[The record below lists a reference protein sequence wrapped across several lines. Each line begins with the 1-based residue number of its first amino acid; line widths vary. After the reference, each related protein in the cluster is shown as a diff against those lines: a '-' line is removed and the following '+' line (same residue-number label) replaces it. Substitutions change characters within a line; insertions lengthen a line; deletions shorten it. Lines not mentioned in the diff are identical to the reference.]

1 MHTFRLFSPTH
12 AAVAV
17 CFAAATVALVALRR
31 RLRDRL
37 HAERLDR
44 ILALFA
50 LVGCI
55 VANAWPLWPR
65 HFRLDWSLPLHVCDL
80 MTMCVPFAIASD
92 RRSTRA
98 LLYFWGLGLCTQ
110 GFITP
115 DLTDGPAHFGF
126 WSFWLAH
133 AAIVGGALYDVLARG
148 YRPTWQ
154 DFRLTLLVDVAYV
167 AVILPLDVLLGV
179 NYAFIGPT
187 TPAQPSIVDA
197 LGPWPLRVPVILAL
211 GVAATALLMLP
222 WEIIRRVRGKQVSAE
237 ARAERAVVEQP

>member
-12 AAVAV
+12 AAVVV
-17 CFAAATVALVALRR
+17 CFAAAVVALVALRR
-31 RLRDRL
+31 RLRDPS

-50 LVGCI
+50 FVVCLVT
-55 VANAWPLWPR
+55 NAWPLLPW

-80 MTMCVPFAIASD
+80 VTMCVPFAIASD
-92 RRSTRA
+92 RRPTRA
-98 LLYFWGLGLCTQ
+98 ILYFWGLGLCTQ

-126 WSFWLAH
+126 WNFWLAH
-133 AAIVGGALYDVLARG
+133 ATIVGGALYDVLARG
-148 YRPTWQ
+148 YRPTWR
-154 DFRLTLLVDVAYV
+154 DFRLTLLIDLAYV

-179 NYAFIGPT
+179 NYGFVGPT
-187 TPAQPSIVDA
+187 APAQPSIVDA

-222 WEIIRRVRGKQVSAE
+222 WEVVRRVRGKHDAAY
-237 ARAERAVVEQP
+237 ARPDRAIAEQP